1 MEQNEGLARLEQFV
15 ERLIASHNQL
25 KAENSRITAE
35 LQVKEQENVELRKT
49 VEDLRD
55 NRSEMHSRVT
65 GLLER
70 IDTWEKT
77 FDQESPGQ
85 MSEATDKEPQGLSE
99 KSSSLFDV
107 ASEQPSGSALR

>member
-1 MEQNEGLARLEQFV
+1 MEQNEGLARLEKFV
-15 ERLIASHNQL
+15 ERLIASYNQL
-25 KAENSRITAE
+25 KAQNSRIAAE
-35 LQVKEQENVELRKT
+35 LQAKEQENVELRRT

-77 FDQESPGQ
+77 FDQESSGQ
-85 MSEATDKEPQGLSE
+85 GGDATDKEPQGLSG

>member
-25 KAENSRITAE
+25 KAETSRVTAE
-35 LQVKEQENVELRKT
+35 LRAKELENVELRKT
-49 VEDLRD
+49 VEDLRE

-77 FDQESPGQ
+77 FDQERPDRRGD
-85 MSEATDKEPQGLSE
+85 TPDKDPQALSE
-99 KSSSLFDV
+99 KSSPLFDV
-107 ASEQPSGSALR
+107 PPEQPSGSPLR